1 MDQLSENAITAVA
14 ALARDNTLEVM
25 PIIAPK
31 GALGLPDAIPVLIDP
46 RSGSAKGLKSLFDE
60 WRSAPERKSGTAKV
74 TTLESF
80 IALTDRHKQGSSAIF
95 ANTDWREP
103 RLTAVIDYHQPN
115 TSFNI
120 KLDDLA
126 EGEPDSI
133 PAMEVGCADFGRH
146 RVEYKFPLSEEW
158 KAWVAQD
165 KQPMNQAAFAEFIED
180 HISELA
186 SPHEDEVSYWEEKL
200 GGKVAYPN
208 ELKLLSIGLKVHA
221 ATKVASNVTLQSG
234 EGEITWAEEHR
245 DMKGDKL
252 VVPSLFIIQLPPF
265 FMGESI
271 RLPVRLRYRVREGSV
286 TWVFQMY
293 RPDVYVTEQVM
304 RDMERAARET
314 ALPAYQGAPEMSA

>member
-1 MDQLSENAITAVA
+1 MDQLSESAIDAVA
-14 ALARDNTLEVM
+14 NLARDAGLQVTNIT
-25 PIIAPK
+25 APS
-31 GALGLPDAIPVLIDP
+31 GSPGVPTSVPVLLDP
-46 RSGSAKGLKSLFDE
+46 KAGRAGSLKSLFDE
-60 WRSAPERKSGTAKV
+60 WRSAPERKAGTAKA

-80 IALTDRHKQGSSAIF
+80 IELTSRHKITHSVIF
-95 ANTDWREP
+95 ANTDWKAP
-103 RLTAVIDYHQPN
+103 SLTAVIDYHQ
-115 TSFNI
+115 
-120 KLDDLA
+120 LHDLPPA
-126 EGEPDSI
+126 EGKDEPV
-133 PAMEVGCADFGRH
+133 ATRAGVAEFGRH
-146 RVEYKFPLSEEW
+146 RVDYKFPLSEEW
-158 KAWVAQD
+158 RAWVAQD

-293 RPDVYVTEQVM
+293 RPDVYVTQQVM

>member
-1 MDQLSENAITAVA
+1 MDQLTETAIAAVA
-14 ALARDNTLEVM
+14 RLAREGDVKVTM
-25 PIIAPK
+25 ISAPS
-31 GALGLPDAIPVLIDP
+31 GTPGIPHAVPALLNPATGRAEGLKPLFDAWRTAPE
-46 RSGSAKGLKSLFDE
+46 SKTGSA
-60 WRSAPERKSGTAKV
+60 RV

-80 IALTDRHKQGSSAIF
+80 IDLTNRHSILHSAIF
-95 ANTDWREP
+95 ANTDWRQP
-103 RLTAVIDYHQPN
+103 SLTTVIDYHQLHGIP
-115 TSFNI
+115 
-120 KLDDLA
+120 DA
-126 EGEPDSI
+126 EGEKVSAPLYHS
-133 PAMEVGCADFGRH
+133 PAEFGRH

-158 KAWVAQD
+158 KAWVGTD
-165 KQPMNQAAFAEFIED
+165 KQVMNQQAFAEFIED

-221 ATKVASNVTLQSG
+221 STRVANSVTLQSG

-265 FMGESI
+265 FMGEAI
-271 RLPVRLRYRVREGSV
+271 RVPVRLRYRVREGAVS
-286 TWVFQMY
+286 WIFQMY

-314 ALPAYQGAPEMSA
+314 DLPAFQNAPEMPAATPA